1 MFFQNKFSPR
11 KIIFFIQF
19 FLTFAS
25 QLDLSDTSFT
35 STPSNFSKH
44 FVVAFFARVFGA
56 KNVIS
61 ARNIDL
67 EGDFHGI
74 GDPEIQA
81 DNACKCIKQL
91 LEEAGASVTNIC
103 KLNTYITDARHREA
117 VYAVIARHF
126 KDVYPC
132 GTGVVVQAL
141 ATPEMLVEID
151 ATAVV

>member
-1 MFFQNKFSPR
+1 MTEIKRLRKYETRMFYPQAKFNGQYAMIV
-11 KIIFFIQF
+11 KAGNFV
-19 FLTFAS
+19 FLRGQTGF
-25 QLDLSDTSFT
+25 
-35 STPSNFSKH
+35 
-44 FVVAFFARVFGA
+44 
-56 KNVIS
+56 
-61 ARNIDL
+61 DL

-74 GDPEIQA
+74 GDPEVQA